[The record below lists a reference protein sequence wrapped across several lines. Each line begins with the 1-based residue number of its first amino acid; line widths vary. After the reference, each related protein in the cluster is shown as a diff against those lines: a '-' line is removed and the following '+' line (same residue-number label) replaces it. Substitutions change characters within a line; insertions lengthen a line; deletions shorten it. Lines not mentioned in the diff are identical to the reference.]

1 MAGEQLE
8 VDTATTEQNSTG
20 AAQSQVDNA
29 AVNKDE
35 DDDLAAGFE
44 AKGAGE
50 ASEKPEAQ
58 PGAATP
64 SAEAAGK
71 PNQPSGEAA
80 AAEPEYMRVTR
91 ADWEA
96 LTNRV
101 ASVDEVKRQMASV
114 NGRMGDIAKRLE
126 TAGQAIEVTAD
137 DFPELQRDFPELVDA
152 QVAGVNNALKKVRA
166 GGGGISQEVLER
178 EVAKATE
185 TARAGAVNL
194 HLDDIVGG
202 DWVAEVKT
210 KEFQDFKAANAE
222 VATLCASPEPRD
234 AAKALRAWVAHKTK
248 PATPAAPAARTS
260 TRTQQLAASVTPRGS
275 SAAPAARAD
284 NDDGFSEGFK
294 TGQA

>member
-8 VDTATTEQNSTG
+8 VDTANTEQNSTG

-44 AKGAGE
+44 AKVAGE

-71 PNQPSGEAA
+71 PDQSSGAA

-101 ASVDEVKRQMASV
+101 AGVDEVKRQMASV

-222 VATLCASPEPRD
+222 VAALCASPEPRD

-248 PATPAAPAARTS
+248 PAAPATPAARTS

-275 SAAPAARAD
+275 SAAPAARAE